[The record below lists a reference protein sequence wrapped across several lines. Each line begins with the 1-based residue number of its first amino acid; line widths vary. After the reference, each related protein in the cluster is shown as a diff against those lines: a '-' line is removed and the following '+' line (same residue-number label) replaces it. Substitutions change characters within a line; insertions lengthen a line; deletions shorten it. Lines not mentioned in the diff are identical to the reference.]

1 MIDKKLDFLSLL
13 KVIMLQ
19 KMCQI
24 KVDIERT
31 YICKFHVLLFKT
43 EPTVA
48 FKRSYVLAT
57 TEVLFLL
64 LKQTPMTY

>member
-48 FKRSYVLAT
+48 FERSYVLAT
-57 TEVLFLL
+57 TEVLFLFTFQKL
-64 LKQTPMTY
+64 LDA